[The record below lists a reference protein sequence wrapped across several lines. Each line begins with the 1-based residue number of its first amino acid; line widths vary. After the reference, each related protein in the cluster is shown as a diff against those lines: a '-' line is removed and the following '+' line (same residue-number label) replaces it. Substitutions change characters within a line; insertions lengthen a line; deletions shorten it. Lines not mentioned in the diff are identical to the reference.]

1 MSERTTSRVIPRL
14 GPHDSIP
21 LLTEV
26 IDLPATQEPADP
38 ALGAASADGVIDT
51 ADMPDSGVVTQVGNV
66 GEDSE
71 GHAGRL
77 SDLNDMSDL
86 SDVVALHDV
95 VELNDVVELD
105 DDRDPPILDATPY
118 LSGEDDL
125 RAVRSELLTRVM
137 MRFRTEWPQVVEAHT
152 EATLQSRLAPLSAQ
166 LAAELT
172 LALEARLV
180 EWLDA
185 TLEEI
190 ERDPIERDP
199 IERDPIERDPGRL

>member
-14 GPHDSIP
+14 GPNDSIP

-26 IDLPATQEPADP
+26 IDLPAGHAE
-38 ALGAASADGVIDT
+38 AAPADGVIDT
-51 ADMPDSGVVTQVGNV
+51 ADMSASGVITQVGHV
-66 GEDSE
+66 GD
-71 GHAGRL
+71 G
-77 SDLNDMSDL
+77 NDPRGLRD
-86 SDVVALHDV
+86 DV
-95 VELNDVVELD
+95 VELTEVVDLD
-105 DDRDPPILDATPY
+105 DDGSPPILDATPY

-152 EATLQSRLAPLSAQ
+152 EATLQSRLAPLTAQ

-172 LALEARLV
+172 HALEARLV

-190 ERDPIERDP
+190 ERDPSERDLG
-199 IERDPIERDPGRL
+199 GR

>member
-14 GPHDSIP
+14 GPNDSIP

-26 IDLPATQEPADP
+26 VDLPDATAMPSDA
-38 ALGAASADGVIDT
+38 GVIDT
-51 ADMPDSGVVTQVGNV
+51 AGMAESGVVTHVGDT
-66 GEDSE
+66 GEPD
-71 GHAGRL
+71 
-77 SDLNDMSDL
+77 
-86 SDVVALHDV
+86 ALAIPVLTD
-95 VELNDVVELD
+95 ELD
-105 DDRDPPILDATPY
+105 DGDTALPVTGPEDNALSGRY
-118 LSGEDDL
+118 LSDAPGEDDL

-152 EATLQSRLAPLSAQ
+152 EATLRARLAPLTAQ

-172 LALEARLV
+172 QALEARLV

-190 ERDPIERDP
+190 ERDPGGI
-199 IERDPIERDPGRL
+199 